1 MQLCTGIE
9 KELHKLINQTVNV
22 KAKFSRT
29 DDDDYCPFPSSI
41 VSNEEVAEVN
51 IIADLAFIEEKVST
65 LLQQYKKINEEVLS
79 SSAGAGMMTTSKTID
94 HGTTTTTYSV
104 ALGVGPHTTTM
115 GQDLLHIIPPKLED
129 YSSGEEE
136 SDNRTGEDQP
146 TRPLTHIELRDK
158 ASIVNVR
165 QRGRR
170 ETSVRF
176 RRTRQQEQQSRKL

>member
-9 KELHKLINQTVNV
+9 KELQKLGNETVNV
-22 KAKFSRT
+22 KDKLSRT

-41 VSNEEVAEVN
+41 ASNEEVTEAN
-51 IIADLAFIEEKVST
+51 IIADLAFIEEKVIT

-79 SSAGAGMMTTSKTID
+79 PSAAAGMMTASKTID
-94 HGTTTTTYSV
+94 QGTTTAAYSV

-136 SDNRTGEDQP
+136 SDNRSGEGQP
-146 TRPLTHIELRDK
+146 TRPLTHVELRDK

-176 RRTRQQEQQSRKL
+176 QRTRQQEQQPRKL